1 MAWKIGGPILTRKYK
16 IELHDI
22 YPLDSYFLYGLLRMH
37 VIRNTF
43 SQLNECIFNQVRLP
57 SE

>member
-22 YPLDSYFLYGLLRMH
+22 YPLDSYFLHGLLRIH
-37 VIRNTF
+37 VVTQIST
-43 SQLNECIFNQVRLP
+43 
-57 SE
+57 